1 MEVAKCVQQSEQQDL
16 RHPIQRTMADAAI
29 TLLLERLRAI
39 ASRKQRF
46 SYDVRGNSYVTSDL
60 IAAYNVPAGKEGLPD
75 LEKVLEHALDNDA
88 IVSGYRNE
96 DGKIMYTSCRLFT
109 DAPNALNFA
118 KAQGQSSVYNWNR
131 WAEVLVEG
139 VEVPNSL
146 STERP
151 T

>member
-1 MEVAKCVQQSEQQDL
+1 M
-16 RHPIQRTMADAAI
+16 
-29 TLLLERLRAI
+29 
-39 ASRKQRF
+39 
-46 SYDVRGNSYVTSDL
+46 RGNSYVTSDL
-60 IAAYNVPAGKEGLPD
+60 IAAYNVPVGKEGLPD

-96 DGKIMYTSCRLFT
+96 DGKIIYTSCRLFT

-139 VEVPNSL
+139 VEVPNSI